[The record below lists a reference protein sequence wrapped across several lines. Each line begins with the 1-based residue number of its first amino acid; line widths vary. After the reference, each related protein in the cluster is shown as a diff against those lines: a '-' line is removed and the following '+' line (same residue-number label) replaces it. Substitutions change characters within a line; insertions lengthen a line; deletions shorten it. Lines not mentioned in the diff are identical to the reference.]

1 VTRDYRWFAAEPD
14 THGRRAI
21 WIAWFVTLVG
31 AAAVYAGK
39 ADDGKSAFIRW
50 RHQVIDFWQG
60 VNIWDK
66 YYFPNP
72 PIFPITL
79 TPFMWL
85 PEVPGAVAWFAFK
98 AALTTAAILLCFR
111 MVNASR
117 QVLPFYAQGL
127 ILLLSFRPILSD
139 LHHGNNNLL
148 ILSLVVFCLYAWRKG
163 YDVLAGLLLA
173 LAITYKVT
181 PALFIPYFLYK
192 KSWRTVA
199 ATGLGIGLFL
209 LIVPS
214 IVLGPGF
221 NGQCLSMWWHR
232 ILSPYVAGDVVSVQ
246 EVNQSMVGTLT
257 RLLTAAKVMD
267 DHGYGGTHYRGNL
280 LSLSPETAALLVK
293 AISVGF
299 VALLAVFC
307 RTKTDRRDDARLM
320 GEFALV
326 VLVMLFVSER
336 SWKHHF
342 VTLLLP
348 YAYVVYRAVVAP
360 ATKAVRLGLCSAL
373 FLSALLIATTSAEV
387 GGLVTFRQ
395 PALPTSTTARVEKA
409 EAGAVGSGGDATSRP
424 RDRRRIER
432 IKGHK
437 VAQFYGM
444 FFWSGLI
451 LFIATAWRVRADGRF
466 AVDPAENGDLRE
478 RDVPRPYYWKA
489 RVTRSSAVAGD

>member
-1 VTRDYRWFAAEPD
+1 
-14 THGRRAI
+14 
-21 WIAWFVTLVG
+21 
-31 AAAVYAGK
+31 
-39 ADDGKSAFIRW
+39 
-50 RHQVIDFWQG
+50 
-60 VNIWDK
+60 
-66 YYFPNP
+66 
-72 PIFPITL
+72 
-79 TPFMWL
+79 
-85 PEVPGAVAWFAFK
+85 
-98 AALTTAAILLCFR
+98 

-117 QVLPFYAQGL
+117 KILPFYAQGL

-163 YDVLAGLLLA
+163 YDILAGLLLA

-181 PALFIPYFLYK
+181 PALFVPYFLYK
-192 KSWRTVA
+192 KSWRTVV

-257 RLLTAAKVMD
+257 RLFTAAKAMD

-280 LSLSPETAALLVK
+280 LALSPETAALLVK

-307 RTKTDRRDDARLM
+307 RTKTQRRDDARLM

-348 YAYVVYRAVVAP
+348 YTYVVYRALVAP
-360 ATKAVRLGLCSAL
+360 ATKAVRFGLCSAL
-373 FLSALLIATTSAEV
+373 FFSALLIATTSAEV

-395 PALPTSTTARVEKA
+395 PASPSSTTARLESAPKA
-409 EAGAVGSGGDATSRP
+409 AIGQVAGDANRP
-424 RDRRRIER
+424 RVRVRIER

-451 LFIATAWRVRADGRF
+451 LFIAAAWRLRADGRF
-466 AVDPAENGDLRE
+466 TIDPAEIGDPNE
-478 RDVPRPYYWKA
+478 RDPPAPHWNA
-489 RVTRSSAVAGD
+489 RTTTVHAAAGG